1 MFKELNIMKLFFE
14 SPAKEFNVREVARIL
29 KINPATA
36 STYLKKF
43 EKAGI
48 LKYKKQRILDLY
60 RADLDSDRYRD
71 LKVYY
76 QIRKLKECGLI
87 ESLNKFYI
95 KPAIVLF
102 GSCAYGMD
110 TETSDIDLVVIS
122 EKKQDFPEQKKFEN
136 ILGKEIQIFT
146 VKDIK
151 DLKNKHLINN
161 VMSGIIIQGEIR
173 WI

>member
-1 MFKELNIMKLFFE
+1 MFKELNTLKLFFE
-14 SPAKEFNVREVARIL
+14 YPAREFNVRDVARAL
-29 KINPATA
+29 KLNPATA

-48 LKYKKQRILDLY
+48 LKYKKQRIQDLY
-60 RADLDSDRYRD
+60 KANLDSDRYRD

-76 QIRKLKECGLI
+76 LIRNLRESGFI
-87 ESLNKFYI
+87 ESLNKFYV

-102 GSCAYGMD
+102 GSCAYGLD

-122 EKKQDFPEQKKFEN
+122 EKTADFPEQKKFEKK
-136 ILGKEIQIFT
+136 LMRKIQIFAL
-146 VKDIK
+146 KDIK
-151 DLKNKHLINN
+151 DLKNEHLINN
-161 VMSGIIIQGEIR
+161 VMSGIVIQGEMK

>member
-1 MFKELNIMKLFFE
+1 MFKELNILKLFFE
-14 SPAKEFNVREVARIL
+14 SPTKEFNVREVARTL

-43 EKAGI
+43 EKIGL
-48 LKYKKQRILDLY
+48 LKYKKQRIQDLY
-60 RADLDSDRYRD
+60 KANLDSDRYKD

-76 QIRKLKECGLI
+76 QIRKLKESGLI

-95 KPAIVLF
+95 KPTIVLF
-102 GSCAYGMD
+102 GSCSYGMD

-122 EKKQDFPEQKKFEN
+122 EKTADFPEQKKFEKKLN
-136 ILGKEIQIFT
+136 REIQIFA

-151 DLKNKHLINN
+151 ELRNEHLINN
-161 VMSGIIIQGEIR
+161 VMNGIIIQGEIK

>member
-1 MFKELNIMKLFFE
+1 MFKELNILKLFFE
-14 SPAKEFNVREVARIL
+14 SPTKEFNVREVARTL

-48 LKYKKQRILDLY
+48 LKYKKQRIQDLY

-76 QIRKLKECGLI
+76 LIRKLKESGLI

-102 GSCAYGMD
+102 GSCAYGID
-110 TETSDIDLVVIS
+110 TETSDIDLVIIS
-122 EKKQDFPEQKKFEN
+122 EKIADFPEQRRFEKK
-136 ILGKEIQIFT
+136 LDREIQIFA

-151 DLKNKHLINN
+151 DLRNKHLINN
-161 VMSGIIIQGEIR
+161 VMSGIVIQGEIR

>member
-1 MFKELNIMKLFFE
+1 MFKELNILKLFFE
-14 SPAKEFNVREVARIL
+14 SPTKDFNVREVARAL

-36 STYLKKF
+36 STHLKKF

-48 LKYKKQRILDLY
+48 LKYKKQRIQDLY

-76 QIRKLKECGLI
+76 LIRKLKESGLI

-102 GSCAYGMD
+102 GSCAYGID
-110 TETSDIDLVVIS
+110 TETSDIDLVIIS
-122 EKKQDFPEQKKFEN
+122 EKIADFPEQRRFEKK
-136 ILGKEIQIFT
+136 LDREIQIFA

-151 DLKNKHLINN
+151 DLRNKHLINN
-161 VMSGIIIQGEIR
+161 VMSGIVIQGEIR